1 MIVAATAVLS
11 CAPEITPPDNVPE
24 EPSEVVDPDK
34 DEKPDKD
41 DKGDSGGDKEEP
53 ETPENPDVP
62 GETPEEPDPRDE
74 GVCRR
79 LFELLDLD
87 RAGLEKVKEEY
98 DAGHPFL
105 AAQALKEYWLNGRGA
120 IVNPDV
126 DPNAA
131 VTLSASE
138 KNIAEQALE
147 ENGYRFYVKNYYE
160 KTDAVTGLPVFWSFR
175 AADGGIDWETT
186 PTTERQ
192 FAIQKHRH
200 QWIEPQAKAYAATG
214 DEKYVTAILKVYSD
228 WLKTFPCP
236 GAESGDYALPS
247 KHRLRDH
254 WTDLQATSRL
264 SVYINVIDLC
274 LKAGAF
280 TPEALTQ
287 VLASLYDT
295 VECIRANTYYKE
307 ASNHRQF
314 EVQAVWNAAVLLP
327 EFIKSTEWEQNSI
340 VDISAQ
346 SSIQFAEDG
355 VQNEMDPSY
364 HISVISVFNQMH
376 TLAVLNGKEALL
388 PADFVSRLRS
398 ACTFV
403 RDIVYPDYSID
414 NFNDVRSISW
424 TPRVLKRNF
433 TNYSSLF
440 PEDRT
445 FLWMGTGHS
454 QGNAPEENFTAYRK
468 SGWFMFRS
476 GWEKQEMMLV
486 LKNNHNEEKWW
497 HCQPDNGT
505 VGLYRG
511 GRHFLPDAGVYTYG
525 GSAADNAIRDE
536 FRATKNHNTLT
547 MGDATIAENNMLG
560 KLAGES
566 HDENCDAVRISN
578 QSYPALRHERTVFY
592 VKDGDFFVI
601 ADAGIGSATGA
612 DVALHWHFCKPESGS
627 QTSQSIVRY
636 SKDALSFT
644 ATTTFP
650 DSNNMMFRTFCFNG
664 DKGTVPATEWSAT
677 TGTSFT
683 SDAIGKKTERPCCRI
698 SMPKTAGA
706 PVRFITVILPVASAA
721 QAPEVTAVY
730 TSTGDIKVTVG
741 SQVYKLTIPQ

>member
-11 CAPEITPPDNVPE
+11 CAPEVIQPE
-24 EPSEVVDPDK
+24 ETPKEPTGVVDPDK
-34 DEKPDKD
+34 GDNSDNDGKD
-41 DKGDSGGDKEEP
+41 DKEEP

-62 GETPEEPDPRDE
+62 GETPEEPDPQDE

-87 RAGLEKVKEEY
+87 RTGLETVKTEY
-98 DAGHPFL
+98 EAGHLFL
-105 AAQALKEYWLNGRGA
+105 AAQALKEYWLTGRGA
-120 IVNPDV
+120 IVNPNV
-126 DPNAA
+126 DPNAT

-160 KTDAVTGLPVFWSFR
+160 RTDAVTGLPVFWSFR

-236 GAESGDYALPS
+236 GTESGNYAIPS

-264 SVYINVIDLC
+264 SVYLNVIDLC
-274 LKAGAF
+274 LKAEAF

-314 EVQAVWNAAVLLP
+314 EVQAVWTAAVLLP
-327 EFIKSTEWEQNSI
+327 EFTKAAEWERNSI
-340 VDISAQ
+340 VDISTQ

-376 TLAVLNGKEALL
+376 QLAVLNGKEAML

-414 NFNDVRSISW
+414 NFNDVRSVSW

-440 PEDRT
+440 PEERT
-445 FLWMGTGHS
+445 FLWIGTGHS
-454 QGNAPEENFTAYRK
+454 QGSAPEENFTAYRK

-476 GWEKQEMMLV
+476 GWEKQDMMLV

-525 GSAADNAIRDE
+525 GSTADNAIRDE
-536 FRATKNHNTLT
+536 FRATKNHSTLT

-560 KLAGES
+560 TFVAES
-566 HDENCDAVRISN
+566 HTDLYDAVRTSN

-592 VKDGDFFVI
+592 IKDGDFFVI
-601 ADAGIGSATGA
+601 ADAGIGSATSS

-627 QTSQSIVRY
+627 QTPKNIVRY
-636 SKDALSFT
+636 SQDALSFS
-644 ATTTFP
+644 ATTTFS
-650 DSNNMMFRTFCFNG
+650 DGNNILFKTFCFSG
-664 DKGTVPATEWSAT
+664 DKGIAPATGWTAT

-683 SDAIGKKTERPCCRI
+683 SDAIGKKAERPCCRI
-698 SMPKTAGA
+698 AIPKTAST
-706 PVRFITVILPVASAA
+706 PIRFITVIIPVTSAA
-721 QAPEVTAVY
+721 QAHEVTASF
-730 TSTGDIKVTVG
+730 TSANAIKVTVD
-741 SQVYKLTIPQ
+741 SNTHELNIP